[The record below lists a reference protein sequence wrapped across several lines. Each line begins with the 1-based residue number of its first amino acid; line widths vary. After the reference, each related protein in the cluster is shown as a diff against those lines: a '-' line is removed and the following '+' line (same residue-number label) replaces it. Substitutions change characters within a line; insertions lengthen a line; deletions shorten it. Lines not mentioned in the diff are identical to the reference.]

1 MSNRFGMIIK
11 KEDVVETFVRSSGPG
26 GQNVNKRDTAVRIT
40 HIPTGIVAQAQEQR
54 TQEANK
60 KIAWKRLTDILVPL
74 MEAAIRQNDF
84 QVSFNKEEVRVYRA
98 VDRIVKDKRLK
109 NTFDYYDVID
119 HNGLDKVIE
128 ELVKSGV

>member
-1 MSNRFGMIIK
+1 MWPN
-11 KEDVVETFVRSSGPG
+11 TVRESDLRIEYYRGSGHG
-26 GQNVNKRDTAVRIT
+26 GQKKQKTSSACRIT
-40 HIPTGIVAQAQEQR
+40 HIITGLSS
-54 TQEANK
+54 TSEATRSQDHNRK
-60 KIAWKRLTDILVPL
+60 DAFRKLAAKLVPL